1 MPKVMSGGVPI
12 HYRVEGRGFPL
23 AMLHGS
29 TLCSEVWGDYGYID
43 ALRERRRLVLIDSRG
58 HGQSGKPISSAT
70 RWAVGSASAPPAS
83 RPAGSV
89 R

>member
-43 ALRERRRLVLIDSRG
+43 ALRE
-58 HGQSGKPISSAT
+58 
-70 RWAVGSASAPPAS
+70 PA
-83 RPAGSV
+83 AWC
-89 R
+89 